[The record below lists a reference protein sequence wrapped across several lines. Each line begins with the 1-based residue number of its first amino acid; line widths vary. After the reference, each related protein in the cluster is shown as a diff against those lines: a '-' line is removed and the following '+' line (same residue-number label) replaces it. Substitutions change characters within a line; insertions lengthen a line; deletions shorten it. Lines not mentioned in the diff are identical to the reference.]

1 MIYICIRELYSV
13 FFNNNKFS
21 ICSYDEEVNHMLM
34 VLNEYTGERVH
45 APARLNKQFI
55 SFLLEEILKR
65 GP

>member
-34 VLNEYTGERVH
+34 VLMANNAIIE
-45 APARLNKQFI
+45 
-55 SFLLEEILKR
+55 LKMQ
-65 GP
+65 GATQDHKSALIF